1 MVMHQKSIRASE
13 FDRKFDDGKS
23 ILEYLDFN
31 SITKP
36 GNKPKRVCIDFP
48 EWMIVELDRA
58 SKKLGVSRQSLI
70 KVFVSEKLKNEK
82 V

>member
-1 MVMHQKSIRASE
+1 MKEKSIRASE
-13 FDRKFDDGKS
+13 FDRKFDDGES
-23 ILEYLDFN
+23 ILEYLDLN

-36 GNKPKRVCIDFP
+36 GNKPKRVSIDFP